1 MTTRLLLAGACVTL
15 VACAAKPPVDP
26 PAATWKPGVVYQTA
40 RSASARGLLDRK
52 GLIHA
57 HSVYSHDAC
66 DGDPQPDG
74 GINQP
79 CFEDFRRDLCRA
91 KHDFVFLT
99 DHSTHF
105 SSGEFPD
112 VLLYRADRGD
122 QLVTHGAG
130 PTANWAACP
139 DAPPALV
146 MAGAETS
153 PMMPVGLEAHVAGR
167 GDIYGADGPAAL
179 NTVKAAGAVALVAH
193 TEGWTPDRLVS
204 LPLDGFEMFNLH
216 QNTFKNA
223 GIVAELVLNKVD
235 KGDFDGLPEPDA
247 FFTAF
252 VLDDDI
258 YATTWGTVLARG
270 VKRVTTMGTDCHRNT
285 FPQLLQDGERVDSYR
300 RMMIG
305 FSNHLLVR
313 PKADGS
319 WDDRDLK
326 DALRAGRLYGAFDFL
341 GTPEGFD
348 FTATSAGA
356 THEMGD
362 EVSLAAGVT
371 LNVTRPHVKDLDPAV
386 EAPVVRVRL
395 LKAREGGWDEVAVA
409 DQGDLAFTVT
419 EPGAYRAEVRLTP
432 KHLRPFIGRRADF
445 IKAERPWVYSNAL
458 YVTP

>member
-1 MTTRLLLAGACVTL
+1 
-15 VACAAKPPVDP
+15 
-26 PAATWKPGVVYQTA
+26 
-40 RSASARGLLDRK
+40 
-52 GLIHA
+52 
-57 HSVYSHDAC
+57 
-66 DGDPQPDG
+66 
-74 GINQP
+74 
-79 CFEDFRRDLCRA
+79 
-91 KHDFVFLT
+91 
-99 DHSTHF
+99 
-105 SSGEFPD
+105 
-112 VLLYRADRGD
+112 
-122 QLVTHGAG
+122 
-130 PTANWAACP
+130 
-139 DAPPALV
+139 
-146 MAGAETS
+146 
-153 PMMPVGLEAHVAGR
+153 
-167 GDIYGADGPAAL
+167 
-179 NTVKAAGAVALVAH
+179 VALVAH

-223 GIVAELVLNKVD
+223 GIVAELILNKVD

-326 DALRAGRLYGAFDFL
+326 DALRAGRLYGAFEFL

-356 THEMGD
+356 THEMGE

-371 LNVTRPHVKDLDPAV
+371 LNVARPHVKDLDPAV
-386 EAPVVRVRL
+386 DAPVVRVRL
-395 LKAREGGWDEVAVA
+395 LKAREGGWDQVAVA

>member
-1 MTTRLLLAGACVTL
+1 MSIRHALPL
-15 VACAAKPPVDP
+15 CAALAACTQAPPSEP
-26 PAATWKPGVVYQTA
+26 PPTWKPGVVYQTA
-40 RSASARGLLDRK
+40 RAAGPRGLLDRK

-66 DGDPQPDG
+66 DGQPLEADG
-74 GINQP
+74 GINQA
-79 CFEDFRRDLCRA
+79 CFDDFRRDLCRA

-99 DHSTHF
+99 DHNTHF
-105 SSGEFPD
+105 SEFDFPD

-122 QLVTHGAG
+122 ALVTHGEG

-139 DAPPALV
+139 DAPPALILAGTETAM
-146 MAGAETS
+146 MA
-153 PMMPVGLEAHVAGR
+153 VGLEAHVDGR
-167 GDIYGADGPAAL
+167 GAVYGADGAASL
-179 NTVKAAGAVALVAH
+179 EAVKAAGAVALEAH
-193 TEGWTPDRLVS
+193 TEDWTPEQLVS

-216 QNTFKNA
+216 RNSLKNA
-223 GIVAELVLNKVD
+223 GIAAELILNKVD

-252 VLDDDI
+252 VLDDDV
-258 YATTWGTVLARG
+258 YAATWGTALARG

-305 FSNHLLVR
+305 FSNHLLVT

-326 DALRAGRLYGAFDFL
+326 DALRARRLYGSFDFL
-341 GTPEGFD
+341 GTPDGFD
-348 FTATSAGA
+348 FTATAGGVV
-356 THEMGD
+356 HELGD
-362 EVSLAAGVT
+362 EVPLAGGVT
-371 LNVTRPHVKDLDPAV
+371 LQVATPTVRDLDPA
-386 EAPVVRVRL
+386 ADPPVVRTLL
-395 LKAREGGWDEVAVA
+395 LKAREGGWDEVAQTTGA
-409 DQGDLAFTVT
+409 TLSFTVT
-419 EPGAYRAEVRLTP
+419 EPGAYRAEVRMTP

-445 IKAERPWVYSNAL
+445 IKAERPWVYSNAI